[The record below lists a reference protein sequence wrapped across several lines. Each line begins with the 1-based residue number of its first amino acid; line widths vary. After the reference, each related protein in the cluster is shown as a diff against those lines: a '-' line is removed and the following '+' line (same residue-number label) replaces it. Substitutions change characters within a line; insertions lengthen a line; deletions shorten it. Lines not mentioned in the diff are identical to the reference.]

1 MAKALGVAAP
11 PKLDSWSGT
20 DVSVSEIERA
30 LGELRRAEIEDEL
43 PVLRTSV
50 MTHIAWV
57 PEEWVEAAR
66 RTLEGLAERHP
77 SRTILLLAD
86 PDADED
92 GLDAD
97 VAVERFTMPGLER
110 RVSTEVIELRLRGDR
125 ARAPAS
131 IVEPLLLHDL
141 PVFLRWRGLP
151 PFGEEPFGQLVGTV
165 DRLIVD
171 STEWP
176 GLPAPYARL
185 ADVFERVAA
194 SDIAWARTERWRR
207 QLATL
212 WSRIANVR
220 RIRVTGTE
228 AQAHL
233 LAGWLRSRLGQ
244 PDLELEHEHDDRLRG
259 VEIDGR
265 PTPFPPGDPPH
276 PSELLSEELDR
287 FGRDRIYEEAV
298 RAT

>member
-1 MAKALGVAAP
+1 M
-11 PKLDSWSGT
+11 T
-20 DVSVSEIERA
+20 VSEIEHA
-30 LGELRRAEIEDEL
+30 LAELRRAELHDDV
-43 PVLRTSV
+43 PDLRTSV

-57 PEEWVEAAR
+57 PPEWVEAALH
-66 RTLEGLAERHP
+66 TLEGLAERHP

-86 PDADED
+86 PDADD

-97 VAVERFTMPGLER
+97 VSVECFTMPGLEAL
-110 RVSTEVIELRLRGDR
+110 VSTEVIRLRLRGRRVD
-125 ARAPAS
+125 APAS

-151 PFGEEPFGQLVGTV
+151 AFGREPFAQLVDVV
-165 DRLIVD
+165 DRLVVD

-185 ADVFERVAA
+185 AEIFDRVAA

-212 WSRIANVR
+212 WPAIADVR
-220 RIRVTGTE
+220 RIRVTGTA

-233 LAGWLRSRLGQ
+233 LAGWLRSRLGR
-244 PDLELEHEHDDRLRG
+244 PEIEVEHEEDERLRG
-259 VEIDGR
+259 VEVDGE
-265 PTPFPPGDPPH
+265 PAPFPPGDSPH

-298 RAT
+298 AAT